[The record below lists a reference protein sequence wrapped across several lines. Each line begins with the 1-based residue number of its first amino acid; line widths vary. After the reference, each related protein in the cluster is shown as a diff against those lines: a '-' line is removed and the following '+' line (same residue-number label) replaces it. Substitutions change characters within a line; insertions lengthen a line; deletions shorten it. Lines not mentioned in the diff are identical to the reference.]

1 MRLSIPALKLASI
14 YLAIL
19 ISVTLF
25 YSAMIFSASSSSI
38 EQGLRRP
45 YSQRQN
51 QYLGPDL
58 RDIIREIDDANREA
72 VIQKTKNEL
81 VRRLIVMN
89 LFIWT
94 VGGIAGYYFALKT
107 LEPIEESARKLEQFT
122 ADAAHELRTPLSA
135 MRLENEL
142 YLSDK
147 KQTLKMSNELARSN
161 IEGIDSLTRLSED
174 LLVLTRGDVNEV
186 KAEIVIKDVLESV
199 IDTLKPLAVS
209 KNIDIEFK
217 SSSKNT
223 ILANE
228 ADIRRLFMAI
238 LENAIKYTASNNK
251 VRVELTSVKSVSKI
265 VISDN
270 GPGIDEDHLA
280 KVFDRFYRADS
291 SRTESGFGLGLS
303 IAKEIVNKYQ
313 GTIGIK
319 SQKGKGT
326 KVIVTL

>member
-1 MRLSIPALKLASI
+1 MRLSTPALKLASI

-58 RDIIREIDDANREA
+58 RDILREIDDANREA
-72 VIQKTKNEL
+72 IIQKTKNEL

-89 LFIWT
+89 LFVWT

-107 LEPIEESARKLEQFT
+107 LEPIEESGRKLEQFT
-122 ADAAHELRTPLSA
+122 ADAAHELRTPLAA

-147 KQTLKMSNELARSN
+147 KQTLKMSNELAGSN
-161 IEGIDSLTRLSED
+161 IEGVDSLTRLSED
-174 LLVLTRGDVNEV
+174 LLVLTRSGANEGKTEV
-186 KAEIVIKDVLESV
+186 VIKDVLTGV
-199 IDTLKPLAVS
+199 IDTLKPVAVS
-209 KNIDIEFK
+209 KNIDIKFK
-217 SSSKNT
+217 TSLKNT
-223 ILANE
+223 IIANE
-228 ADIRRLFMAI
+228 SDIRRLFMAI
-238 LENAIKYTASNNK
+238 MENAIKYSPSNNK
-251 VRVELTSVKSVSKI
+251 VSVELTSTKSTNKI

-270 GPGIDEDHLA
+270 GPGIDEDHLT

-291 SRTESGFGLGLS
+291 ARTESGFGLGLS
-303 IAKEIVNKYQ
+303 IAREIVNKYQ
-313 GTIGIK
+313 GTIDIK

-326 KVIVTL
+326 KVIITL